1 MIREIAAALGF
12 TLSLLSAALVL
23 SISATAQ
30 NEPLVCYY
38 DANGNQHDA
47 DSCKSAFDLSDKQGI
62 FLHVRCLRNAGAV
75 CLVGNSG
82 LCRPGSHKY
91 RHYQVFVGSTDGCP
105 ARYSQFGTGAQ
116 PPSVAPSCPAGYV
129 FSGGQCIRDATP
141 APTCPAG
148 YVFSGGQCVRDTVA
162 TPAPV
167 PAPTPTASSD
177 QFDLR
182 HGFDLP
188 GGDYIQLRGLTSYQD
203 CQDIC
208 SQDDRCSGYT
218 FNTRFARCFLKWR
231 GQNWTAYQNAV
242 SGLRIRNNPV
252 PASGASQCDIG
263 CTGAYDNCLENA
275 SRQSAADR
283 SSYEWCATQRESC
296 RSNCVS
302 QGHCI
307 TSDGGQLCP

>member
-1 MIREIAAALGF
+1 MIRQITAALGF
-12 TLSLLSAALVL
+12 TLSLLSASLVF
-23 SISATAQ
+23 SGSATAQ

-38 DANGNQHDA
+38 DANGRQHDA

-62 FLHVRCLRNAGAV
+62 FMHVRCLRNAGAV

-91 RHYQVFVGSTDGCP
+91 RHYQVFVGSTNGCP
-105 ARYSQFGTGAQ
+105 ARYSQLGTSGRPQ
-116 PPSVAPSCPAGYV
+116 SVAPSCPAGYV
-129 FSGGQCIRDATP
+129 FSGGQCIRDA
-141 APTCPAG
+141 
-148 YVFSGGQCVRDTVA
+148 VA

-167 PAPTPTASSD
+167 PTPAPPVSSD
-177 QFDLR
+177 QFDQR

-188 GGDYIQLRGLTSYQD
+188 GGDYIQLKGLTSYQD
-203 CQDIC
+203 CQAIC

-263 CTGAYDNCLENA
+263 CTGAYDSCLENA
-275 SRQSAADR
+275 SQQRAADR

-307 TSDGGQLCP
+307 TSDGGQICP